1 MATMINETNMVKDSI
16 FQYEERLKS
25 PIRRFQDKTFVPV
38 TYYHING
45 QKTTTDQGYGD
56 VTEILGK
63 ESPVKFEKIEDFPLY
78 GIDQIVLQLSNNDQG
93 LDSEFESDAVVMAG
107 TITPLQ
113 NDYFIINQLK
123 DPFVFR
129 VTSVEYDTVISS
141 GSYKIGYILE
151 YNDEAVTGQLKDQ
164 TVDEF
169 TCILDNIGTKDKC
182 IIQSDTY
189 TKIQKID
196 AMYDELCN
204 TYMAFYYNERYNCFL
219 ADFGN
224 GMKLFDPFQLEFIME
239 HQLFKRRNSIDSI
252 FMGEQ
257 FEDPRRKIKYQKT
270 IYRFVE
276 KMDMNKLSSFNY
288 VVFPGVNNQQTAFS
302 KWLDKSVLI
311 LDIPKAFDPSGDH
324 TYQVLSNEYVD
335 SIRLNGPTDS
345 KCAALIQSYVRREE
359 LSINDI
365 SLDICDEI
373 MNLDDAN
380 LEVFFFTPII
390 LYIIK
395 DIVHKT
401 ICVND

>member
-1 MATMINETNMVKDSI
+1 MMKDTMFK
-16 FQYEERLKS
+16 YEDRLKS
-25 PIRRFQDKTFVPV
+25 PIRRFQDKNFVPV

-56 VTEILGK
+56 VTEIIGK

-78 GIDQIVLQLSNNDQG
+78 GIDQIVLQLNNNDQG
-93 LDSEFESDAVVMAG
+93 LDTEFESDAVIMAG
-107 TITPLQ
+107 TIKPLQ
-113 NDYFIINQLK
+113 NDYFIIDQLK
-123 DPFVFR
+123 DPLLFR
-129 VTSVEYDTVISS
+129 VTSVEYDAVISS
-141 GSYKIGYILE
+141 GSYKITYMLE
-151 YNDEAVTGQLKDQ
+151 YNDHEMNKQLKDQ
-164 TVDEF
+164 TVDSF
-169 TCILDNIGTKDKC
+169 TCILDNIGTSDKC
-182 IIQSDTY
+182 IIQSDVNE
-189 TKIQKID
+189 KIIKID

-224 GMKLFDPFQLEFIME
+224 GMKLFDPFQLEFIMN
-239 HQLFKRRNSIDSI
+239 HQLFNRRNSLDNI
-252 FMGEQ
+252 FMCEQ
-257 FEDPRRKIKYQKT
+257 FEDSRRKIKYQKT

-276 KMDMNKLSSFNY
+276 KRDMSKLSQFNY
-288 VVFPGVNNQQTAFS
+288 SVFGGTNNQQTAFA
-302 KWLDKSVLI
+302 KWLDGSILI
-311 LDIPKAFDPSGDH
+311 LDIPRVFDPNGNN
-324 TYQVLSNEYVD
+324 TYHVLSNEYVD

-345 KCAALIQSYVRREE
+345 KSADLIQRYLRSED
-359 LSINDI
+359 LTINDI

-401 ICVND
+401 LSVKEE

>member
-1 MATMINETNMVKDSI
+1 MINETNMVKDSI

-25 PIRRFQDKTFVPV
+25 PIRRFQDKSFVPV

-151 YNDEAVTGQLKDQ
+151 YNDEALTGQLKDQ

-219 ADFGN
+219 ADFEN
-224 GMKLFDPFQLEFIME
+224 GLKLYDPFQLDFITS
-239 HQLFKRRNSIDSI
+239 HQLFKRKNEIDSL
-252 FMGEQ
+252 FMTEQ

-270 IYRFVE
+270 IYRFFE
-276 KMDMNKLSSFNY
+276 TRKMDKLTTFDY
-288 VVFPGVNNQQTAFS
+288 TVFTGANNQQTAFHRWMDNTV
-302 KWLDKSVLI
+302 KVMDV
-311 LDIPKAFDPSGDH
+311 PKVFDPSGNGVYH
-324 TYQVLSNEYVD
+324 TITNEFVD
-335 SIRLNGPTDS
+335 TIRLNGPTNT
-345 KCAALIQSYVRREE
+345 KTAELIQRYARNEE
-359 LSINDI
+359 LSIKDI
-365 SLDICDEI
+365 SLDIIDEI
-373 MNLDDAN
+373 MDLDDAN

-395 DIVHKT
+395 EIISKELRDEK
-401 ICVND
+401 NK